1 MRQLRVV
8 NSVWKLSS
16 VLGFAGA
23 VACMLGQPV
32 AAQGQGTSCLLS
44 PAKLSENA
52 VNTFRDQP
60 SELLSVHVNGGP
72 LMSRNVRRL
81 AGSDTSTVSQL
92 IALAKE
98 ANLAQVVAVG
108 VGLAEAAAICKL
120 TDIKIAEDIADQVNK
135 AGIPALASAFA
146 AGTTTFEVVDAGGAG
161 AAGAAQIGG
170 KPAPGGGGR
179 PEPTKVAPGG
189 PIVSSSGDGLRVPVL
204 LFGSAGVSKT
214 INGSVSPSK

>member
-8 NSVWKLSS
+8 NSVWQLPRAI
-16 VLGFAGA
+16 VLVVGA
-23 VACMLGQPV
+23 ACMFGQHA
-32 AAQGQGTSCLLS
+32 AAQGSCLLS
-44 PAKLSENA
+44 PAKLSDNA
-52 VNTFRDQP
+52 VKAFQDQP
-60 SELLSVHVNGGP
+60 AELLSVHANGGP

-81 AGSDTSTVSQL
+81 AGSDLSTVSQL

-98 ANLAQVVAVG
+98 ASLAQVVAVG

-120 TDIKIAEDIADQVNK
+120 TDLKIYEDIADQVAK

-161 AAGAAQIGG
+161 ALQTGG
-170 KPAPGGGGR
+170 KPAAGGGS

-214 INGSVSPSK
+214 INGSVSPSR